1 VVAPFALSLPSL
13 GVSSLDLGRLR
24 QRRRPF
30 FLCMPSRPQHSAPA
44 KIPIHNPAVV
54 PAPATSASKGN
65 PHGQDQLSVT
75 FDGKVV
81 GIRRSDRSYTYAV
94 VVQDDADAIYHWA
107 HNYVPHETDRKN
119 FAYDSIANPRLSINY
134 STYILA
140 DNVFGSQL
148 GAGSSYWV
156 AGIYCGNK
164 EAICSGIYIH
174 RD

>member
-1 VVAPFALSLPSL
+1 
-13 GVSSLDLGRLR
+13 
-24 QRRRPF
+24 
-30 FLCMPSRPQHSAPA
+30 MPSHPQYSAPA

-81 GIRRSDRSYTYAV
+81 GIRRSDRIYTYAV
-94 VVQDDADAIYHWA
+94 VVQDDADAFYHWA

-119 FAYDSIANPRLSINY
+119 FAYDSIANPRRSINY
-134 STYILA
+134 SAYILA

-156 AGIYCGNK
+156 AGIYSGNK
-164 EAICSGIYIH
+164 EAICSGMYIH